1 LTSKDKRES
10 PEQFAED
17 VKAICDLYKVAPA
30 LASNGTRVM
39 STDEKT
45 GMQALE
51 RAQPTKPP
59 RPGSIERIE
68 FEYVR
73 HGTLT
78 LIANWDVAKGG
89 IVAPSIGPTRT
100 EQDFVAHIAQ
110 TVDSDPDA
118 RWIFITDRL
127 NTHMSPEL
135 VKLVADRCGLK
146 EALGK
151 VRKSGVLESM
161 PSRRS
166 FLEDKSH
173 RIRFVYTPRHC
184 SWLNQIELWFSIL
197 VRKLLSRSSFS
208 SVEALSKAVLAFIE
222 YFNAVLARPFKWTY
236 RGRPLQA

>member
-1 LTSKDKRES
+1 MKG
-10 PEQFAED
+10 
-17 VKAICDLYKVAPA
+17 ICDLYKVAPA
-30 LASNGTRVM
+30 LASKGTRIM

-59 RPGSIERIE
+59 RPGSVERIE
-68 FEYVR
+68 FEYKR

-78 LIANWDVAKGG
+78 LIANWDVATGG

-100 EQDFVAHIAQ
+100 EQDFAAHIAQ

-135 VKLVADRCGLK
+135 VKFVAERCGLDDP
-146 EALGK
+146 LGK
-151 VRKSGVLESM
+151 TRKSGILKSM

-197 VRKLLSRSSFS
+197 VRKLLRRSSFS
-208 SVEALSKAVLAFIE
+208 SVEALSKAVLAFID